1 MAGFDQTSLN
11 DAVSTSITSFNN
23 TISNVVNEMFNGVD
37 VSQDVKD
44 KMVENFEKVFEK
56 TTNSIIAVMYSKLNE
71 IVTNK
76 AKVVVDS
83 TVYRITYDN

>member
-11 DAVSTSITSFNN
+11 SAVSTSITSFNN
-23 TISNVVNEMFNGVD
+23 TIPNVVDEMFNGID
-37 VSQDVKD
+37 VPQDVKD
-44 KMVENFEKVFEK
+44 KMIENFEKVFEK
-56 TTNSIIAVMYSKLNE
+56 TTNSIMAVMYSKLNE
-71 IVTNK
+71 IITNK

>member
-11 DAVSTSITSFNN
+11 SAVSTSITSFNN
-23 TISNVVNEMFNGVD
+23 TIPDVVDEMFDGID

-44 KMVENFEKVFEK
+44 KMIENFEKVFEK
-56 TTNSIIAVMYSKLNE
+56 TTNSIMAVMYSKLNE
-71 IVTNK
+71 IITNK
-76 AKVVVDS
+76 AKVVIDS

>member
-11 DAVSTSITSFNN
+11 SAVSTSITSFNN
-23 TISNVVNEMFNGVD
+23 TIPDVVDEMFDGID
-37 VSQDVKD
+37 VSQAVKD
-44 KMVENFEKVFEK
+44 KMIENFEKVFEK
-56 TTNSIIAVMYSKLNE
+56 TTNSIMAVMYSKLNE
-71 IVTNK
+71 IITNK